1 MVLFYLFFFK
11 QLNNAYLFP
20 EVLSIIQSQ
29 KQENYI
35 DQMGNTAYFIWFVW
49 NWLYICVCV
58 FLKLNP
64 VCP

>member
-11 QLNNAYLFP
+11 QLNNAYLCP

-35 DQMGNTAYFIWFVW
+35 DQMGNTAYFIWFV
-49 NWLYICVCV
+49 
-58 FLKLNP
+58 
-64 VCP
+64 